1 MLLTFYDVSCETY
14 DVITPSSHPRWC
26 IQLFSHNC
34 AMMLCWHQPPVLA
47 STLTN
52 WRSIDIISISNM
64 EQQRPRA
71 NYKKILEEIKCIQD
85 QARDRAQSSTSL
97 RIMPLASDA
106 SSTTACIQDRTNSST
121 ASSIVPSAAAASPTT
136 ASPSAASFPTTCPSV
151 FFNTNQRQWRMPFG
165 FPVLSGLYPPVSY

>member
-1 MLLTFYDVSCETY
+1 
-14 DVITPSSHPRWC
+14 
-26 IQLFSHNC
+26 
-34 AMMLCWHQPPVLA
+34 
-47 STLTN
+47 
-52 WRSIDIISISNM
+52 M

-151 FFNTNQRQWRMPFG
+151 F
-165 FPVLSGLYPPVSY
+165 LILISGNGGCPLDSLFYLDYIRP